1 MNYIKQRE
9 RGRENSPERG
19 QNELHQTK
27 RESGRDNSPE
37 RGRNEL
43 LQTKREFTGD
53 RTK

>member
-19 QNELHQTK
+19 RNELHQTK
-27 RESGRDNSPE
+27 RKRE
-37 RGRNEL
+37 
-43 LQTKREFTGD
+43 REFTGE